1 MLSTIPYGML
11 PSIIT
16 NSHVC
21 VTAYTVVVGTTLRTI
36 EISVMECSKLLPA
49 LGILHGSLGQE
60 MKDYLI
66 S

>member
-11 PSIIT
+11 LSIIT
-16 NSHVC
+16 NRHVN
-21 VTAYTVVVGTTLRTI
+21 VAAYTVVVGTTLPTT
-36 EISVMECSKLLPA
+36 EIGVMECGKHLPA